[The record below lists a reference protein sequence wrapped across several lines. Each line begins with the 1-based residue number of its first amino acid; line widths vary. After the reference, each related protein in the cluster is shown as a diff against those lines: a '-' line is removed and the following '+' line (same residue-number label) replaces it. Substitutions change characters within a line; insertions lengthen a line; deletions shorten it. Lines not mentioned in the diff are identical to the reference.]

1 MSDEDRSHSFALL
14 AEHLEAEVTEMA
26 DLRLVTAAWAV
37 YPAAAPLL
45 ARLAFARLLPGSTG
59 ASLAP
64 VQEGQPLVLRPV
76 LLVPAVTH

>member
-1 MSDEDRSHSFALL
+1 MSDEERSHSLAFL
-14 AEHLEAEVTEMA
+14 AERFEAEVNEMA

-45 ARLAFARLLPGSTG
+45 ARLAFARPLPGSTD

-64 VQEGQPLVLRPV
+64 VQEGQPLVVRPV
-76 LLVPAVTH
+76 LLVRALTH